1 MSLGWGKIETYAEAV
16 MKHRMGEWAME
27 CPAAITVTDADGVI
41 VEMNARSL
49 ESFARDGGAALLG
62 THVLDCHP
70 EPARTKTTRLYEVRQ
85 PNHYTI
91 RKNGR
96 RKIIHQLPWYRK
108 GAFAG
113 FVEISIPI
121 PDELPHFD
129 RDSEDERAV
138 AADGE

>member
-1 MSLGWGKIETYAEAV
+1 
-16 MKHRMGEWAME
+16 EWAKE
-27 CPAAITVTDADGVI
+27 FPAAITVTDADGVI
-41 VEMNARSL
+41 VEMNAYSL

-62 THVLDCHP
+62 TQVLDCHP
-70 EPARTKTTRLYEVRQ
+70 EPARTEAARLYEVRE

-91 RKNGR
+91 RKHGR

-108 GAFAG
+108 GEFAG

-129 RDSEDERAV
+129 RDSEDNRAAASER
-138 AADGE
+138 E